1 MSLIV
6 AGRFTTFA
14 QAETAAARLFDAG
27 IVQEDVTLFF
37 VNPPGQHARFPVGG
51 DEYADRQASRSSV
64 GAGKGGVIGAAVGA
78 AVGVALFSAISA
90 PFVVLVV
97 AAGVG
102 AYIGSLIGAM
112 THTRGGGKVPEQL
125 VPHQGHGSGVLVA
138 VHVSPDNQDTVA
150 RVLREAGSLEVE
162 RAHGRWQHGR
172 WADFDPTKD
181 VEPIEVARGGT
192 PAPEG
197 AMGEHGSRA
206 QPAHR

>member
-14 QAETAAARLFDAG
+14 QAEAAAARLFDAG

-64 GAGKGGVIGAAVGA
+64 GAGKGGVIGAALGA
-78 AVGVALFSAISA
+78 AVGVALFSVISA
-90 PFVVLVV
+90 SFVVLIV

-112 THTRGGGKVPEQL
+112 THTRGGGKMPERQ
-125 VPHQGHGSGVLVA
+125 VPHQGHDSGVLVA

-150 RVLREAGSLEVE
+150 RVLREAGSLEIE

-181 VEPIEVARGGT
+181 VERIDASRGG
-192 PAPEG
+192 AAAQAASG
-197 AMGEHGSRA
+197 AENGSRA
-206 QPAHR
+206 QPAQR